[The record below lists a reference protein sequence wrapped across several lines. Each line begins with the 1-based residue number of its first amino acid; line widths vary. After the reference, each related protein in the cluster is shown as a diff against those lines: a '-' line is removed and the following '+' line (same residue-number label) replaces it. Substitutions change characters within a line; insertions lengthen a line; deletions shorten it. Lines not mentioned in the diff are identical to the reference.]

1 MKRKY
6 ELKKRA
12 EAQLETRRRIVEA
25 AVSLHASKG
34 PAHTSLSEVAR
45 VAGVQR
51 HTLYRHFP
59 EERDLMLACSGLYT
73 ERHPL
78 PDPARWAGL
87 QGEEQLRVGLRE
99 MYAFFESNEPMMSRL
114 VVDAETHALTREM
127 IQMRRGAELGRIRQT
142 LARALPRRAA
152 AQAALDLA
160 LDFRTWQ
167 RLRRSGLS
175 SRAAADAMARALL
188 AQ

>member
-12 EAQLETRRRIVEA
+12 ESQLETRKRIVDA
-25 AVSLHASKG
+25 AIELHGSKG

-45 VAGVQR
+45 LAGVQR

-59 EERDLMLACSGLYT
+59 DERELMLACSGFYT
-73 ERHPL
+73 ERNPM
-78 PDPARWAGL
+78 PDPSHWASSH
-87 QGEEQLRVGLRE
+87 GEERLRIGLRE

-127 IQMRRGAELGRIRQT
+127 IQLRRGVELAEIRRT
-142 LARALPRRAA
+142 LAGALPRRAA
-152 AQAALDLA
+152 AQATLDLA

-167 RLRRSGLS
+167 RLRRGGLS
-175 SRAAADAMARALL
+175 SRAAADAMVRALV

>member
-25 AVSLHASKG
+25 AIELHGSKG
-34 PAHTSLSEVAR
+34 PARTTLSEIAR
-45 VAGVQR
+45 LAGVQR

-59 EERDLMLACSGLYT
+59 DERELMLACSGVYT
-73 ERHPL
+73 ERNPM
-78 PDPARWAGL
+78 PDPARWDG
-87 QGEEQLRVGLRE
+87 QEGEERLRTGLRE
-99 MYAFFESNEPMMSRL
+99 MYAFFEANEPMMSRL
-114 VVDAETHALTREM
+114 ATDAETHTLTREM
-127 IQMRRGAELGRIRQT
+127 MQMRRGAQIAEIRATLG
-142 LARALPRRAA
+142 RALPRRAA
-152 AQAALDLA
+152 AQATLDLA

-175 SRAAADAMARALL
+175 SRAAADAMVRALL